1 MQEADEPARGG
12 TGTQA
17 TEPARTLSPI
27 AAFLILL
34 AIGAVALGAF
44 LLTREDDAEPAS
56 RDRGPAFALTD
67 EEAIE
72 RFKELDDL
80 LTDAYR
86 SRDLSVLSLILAPG
100 SPIARTVVDE
110 ITDLKR
116 RSIIPKPLFET
127 RTVRILEKSDD
138 QIVLQQVV
146 VSDARFVTESGRDV
160 TKPRTPELQTVNW
173 TLQRVESKWL
183 LFDSVIVD
191 AEPIERGES

>member
-17 TEPARTLSPI
+17 AEPARTLSPI

-44 LLTREDDAEPAS
+44 LLTREDDAEPAA

-67 EEAIE
+67 EEAVE

-100 SPIARTVVDE
+100 SPIARTVVEE